1 MFPKILQGFLKI
13 EKTNRQ
19 ERFLPKICR
28 MFPKNRFKK
37 VSVKHFCAKKSK
49 KLRPSTAEAAM
60 RILKIKAVWHIDD
73 LPL

>member
-1 MFPKILQGFLKI
+1 MKI
-13 EKTNRQ
+13 EKIYRQ
-19 ERFLPKICR
+19 ERFLPKTCR

-49 KLRPSTAEAAM
+49 KTPSIANISM
-60 RILKIKAVWHIDD
+60 HILKIEAVWRIDD